1 MTTESQAG
9 CALGSQVFS
18 GLATARL
25 TTPAFLIDNTMDYRE
40 ATRADLVKELWLRER
55 NSGALVWVTASGEK
69 VPVKDMTDTHL
80 KNAIRKISEIE
91 ELDGLAAEFD
101 AFVSTRW

>member
-1 MTTESQAG
+1 M
-9 CALGSQVFS
+9 
-18 GLATARL
+18 
-25 TTPAFLIDNTMDYRE
+25 DNRE

-69 VPVKDMTDTHL
+69 VPVKDMTDSHL
-80 KNAIRKISEIE
+80 RNAIRKMSEME
-91 ELDGLAAEFD
+91 EYNEMAAEFD